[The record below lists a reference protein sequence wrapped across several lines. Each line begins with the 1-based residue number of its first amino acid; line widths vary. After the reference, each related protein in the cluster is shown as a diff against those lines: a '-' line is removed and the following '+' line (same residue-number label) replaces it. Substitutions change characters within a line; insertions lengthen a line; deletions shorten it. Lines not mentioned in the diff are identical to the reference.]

1 MRRKVMMAYN
11 AKCYCG
17 ENGKMKIFIDTA
29 NIAEIREAQS
39 WGVIDGVTTN
49 PSLLAKENR
58 EPRAL
63 VKEICG
69 IVDGP
74 ISVET
79 CCIKGDAMVKDAE
92 ELAKIHQNVT
102 IKIPM
107 TTEGLKAT
115 KMLSKQGIKT
125 NVTLIF
131 TPVQAMLAAK
141 AGATFVSPFIGR
153 LDDIG
158 AEGMQII
165 RDIVTIF
172 KNYDFKTEIIVAS
185 VRNPIH
191 VLDAALTGA
200 HISTVPF
207 KVIELL
213 TKHPLTTAG
222 IDKFMEDW
230 QKVPKK

>member
-1 MRRKVMMAYN
+1 
-11 AKCYCG
+11 
-17 ENGKMKIFIDTA
+17 MKIFIDTA
-29 NIAEIREAQS
+29 NLAEIKEAQS

-49 PSLLAKENR
+49 PTLLAKENR
-58 EPRAL
+58 EPMGLIA
-63 VKEICG
+63 EICR

-79 CCIKGDAMVKDAE
+79 CSVKGDEMVSDAKNY
-92 ELAKIHQNVT
+92 AKIHKNIT

-107 TTEGLKAT
+107 NTEGLKAT
-115 KMLSKQGIKT
+115 RTLSKMGIKT
-125 NVTLIF
+125 NVTLVF

-158 AEGMQII
+158 STGMDVI
-165 RDIVTIF
+165 RDAVQIF
-172 KNYDFKTEIIVAS
+172 RNYGFSTEIIVAS
-185 VRNPIH
+185 IRHPVH
-191 VLDAALTGA
+191 VLEAAKVGA
-200 HISTVPF
+200 HIGTVPF

-222 IDKFMEDW
+222 IDKFLEDW

>member
-1 MRRKVMMAYN
+1 
-11 AKCYCG
+11 
-17 ENGKMKIFIDTA
+17 MKIFIDSA
-29 NIAEIREAQS
+29 NLVEIREAQS
-39 WGVIDGVTTN
+39 WGVVDGVTTN
-49 PSLLAKENR
+49 PTLLAKEKA
-58 EPRAL
+58 EPMAL
-63 VKEICG
+63 IAEICR

-79 CCIKGDAMVKDAE
+79 CAMKCDGMVADARE
-92 ELAKIHQNVT
+92 YAKMHKNIT

-115 KMLSKQGIKT
+115 KILSKSGIKT

-158 AEGMQII
+158 STGMDII
-165 RDIVTIF
+165 RDSVQIF
-172 KNYDFKTEIIVAS
+172 KNYGLKTEIIVAS
-185 VRNPIH
+185 IRHPVH
-191 VLDAALTGA
+191 VLEAARLGA
-200 HISTVPF
+200 HIGTVPF

-222 IDKFMEDW
+222 IDRFLEDW
-230 QKVPKK
+230 KKVPKK

>member
-1 MRRKVMMAYN
+1 
-11 AKCYCG
+11 
-17 ENGKMKIFIDTA
+17 MKIFIDTA
-29 NIAEIREAQS
+29 NLGEIREAQS
-39 WGVIDGVTTN
+39 WGVINGVTTN
-49 PSLLAKENR
+49 PSLLAREGR
-58 EPRAL
+58 EPRKL
-63 VKEICG
+63 IEEICS

-79 CCIKGDAMVKDAE
+79 CSVKGEDMYRDGQDWAR
-92 ELAKIHQNVT
+92 IHQNIT
-102 IKIPM
+102 IKVPM

-115 KMLSKQGIKT
+115 KMLSREGIKT

-158 AEGMQII
+158 AQGMDVI
-165 RDIVTIF
+165 RDTVQIF
-172 KNYDFKTEIIVAS
+172 RNYDFRTEVIVAS
-185 VRNPIH
+185 VRHPLH
-191 VLDAALTGA
+191 VLDSARLGA
-200 HISTVPF
+200 HIATVPF

-222 IDKFMEDW
+222 IDKFLEDW
-230 QKVPKK
+230 QKVPRK

>member
-1 MRRKVMMAYN
+1 
-11 AKCYCG
+11 
-17 ENGKMKIFIDTA
+17 MKIFIDTA
-29 NIAEIREAQS
+29 NIGEIKEASS
-39 WGVIDGVTTN
+39 WGIIDGVTTN

-58 EPRAL
+58 EPKAL
-63 VKEICG
+63 IEEIVG
-69 IVDGP
+69 VVDGP
-74 ISVET
+74 ISVEV
-79 CCIKGDAMVKDAE
+79 CSMKADQMVKDAQE
-92 ELAKIHQNVT
+92 WAKVHRNIT

-107 TTEGLKAT
+107 TMEGLKAT
-115 KMLSKQGIKT
+115 KLLSKQGIKT

-158 AEGMQII
+158 AEGMGII
-165 RDIVTIF
+165 RDIMTIF
-172 KNYDFKTEIIVAS
+172 KNYGMKTEVIVAS

-191 VLDAALTGA
+191 VLDAAKAGA
-200 HISTVPF
+200 HIATVPF
-207 KVIELL
+207 KVIEIL

-222 IDKFMEDW
+222 IDKFLEDW

>member
-1 MRRKVMMAYN
+1 
-11 AKCYCG
+11 
-17 ENGKMKIFIDTA
+17 MKIFIDSA
-29 NIAEIREAQS
+29 NLSEIREAQS
-39 WGVIDGVTTN
+39 WGVVDGVTTN
-49 PSLLAKENR
+49 TTLLAKEKT
-58 EPRAL
+58 EPMAL
-63 VKEICG
+63 IAEICR

-74 ISVET
+74 ISLET
-79 CCIKGDAMVKDAE
+79 CAMKADEMVADARQYAR
-92 ELAKIHQNVT
+92 IHKNIT

-115 KMLSKQGIKT
+115 RILSREGIKT

-158 AEGMQII
+158 STGMDII
-165 RDIVTIF
+165 RDSVQVF
-172 KNYDFKTEIIVAS
+172 KNYGFKTEIIVAS
-185 VRNPIH
+185 IRHPVH
-191 VLDAALTGA
+191 VLEAARVGA
-200 HISTVPF
+200 HIGTVPF

-213 TKHPLTTAG
+213 TKHPLTSAG
-222 IDKFMEDW
+222 IDKFLEDW